1 MKKRILSLALS
12 LCLCLALMPAASATE
27 TGITDEIPDVFQ
39 GDGLYITVTPWS
51 IQNNSE
57 GWTLAKVGLNE
68 AADENYFH
76 GGFIPVFRNE
86 KEVDEFGYYTGKTIN
101 YINYVDTEGN
111 LLNLS
116 GFENPPAFKFSFAS
130 GCVFSEG
137 MAAFYDR
144 EAGLYGYMDA
154 QGRMVIPPQFESVY
168 AFSDGLA
175 KVVAPL
181 EDGESEC
188 YFIDKTGARVFSPF
202 NGRWDTVGDY
212 FNCGLIPYSGDLG
225 EKDYFVGYLDKTGQP
240 VITIYRGQRSG
251 YDMDH
256 YLDLMLMT
264 TEGDS
269 CFSEDGYA
277 ILKDIR
283 GGRTYP
289 AYVIIDAS
297 GKQVGVLDAEPPA
310 YVKLCHDS
318 RSVNEGLL
326 LVNILNGDAVGDVV
340 MDVHGNEVFRAPKGT
355 DLTPFDSGVSKASDS
370 YDRENEPP
378 LVLDTS
384 GSTVIPALGDFVK
397 TERYYNELDELGG
410 HYSDCCIDPFHD
422 GVTLMDVLRTGPYGG
437 DVDGTHEYYV
447 LEVHE
452 GTYTGPG
459 RVYDAATGA
468 IRDGGTTPV
477 DPEPAGDQPS
487 SWAAEQVNAAIAAG
501 LVPEALQ
508 AGYTNTA
515 TRAQFCALAV
525 ELYETATGSEI
536 AERAEFTDT
545 TDVNVQ
551 KMAGIGV
558 INGVGNGQFN
568 PSGQL
573 TREQAATILVRL
585 ADAMGQ
591 PLPEGTASFADNA
604 SIASWAIEAVGRAQ
618 AGGLMGG
625 IGNNQFSPQGAY
637 TVEQSIMTAF
647 RLYKTVQ

>member
-1 MKKRILSLALS
+1 MKKRWKNLLSTALA
-12 LCLCLALMPAASATE
+12 CALTLTLLPAAMAAE
-27 TGITDEIPDVFQ
+27 TGISDTIPDVFQ

-86 KEVDEFGYYTGKTIN
+86 KEVDEFGYYTGKTVS
-101 YINYVDTEGN
+101 YINYADTEGN

-202 NGRWDTVGDY
+202 NGRWDTVGNY
-212 FNCGLIPYSGDLG
+212 FNCGLIPYQGELG
-225 EKDYFVGYLDKTGQP
+225 EDDYFVGYLDKEGQP

-264 TEGDS
+264 AEGDS

-289 AYVIIDAS
+289 AYVIIDTS

-318 RSVNEGLL
+318 LSVKEGLL

-355 DLTPFDSGVSKASDS
+355 NLTPFDSGVSKSSTSS
-370 YDRENEPP
+370 YWMNDTP
-378 LVLDTS
+378 LVLDAS
-384 GSTVIPALGDFVK
+384 GNTVIPALGDFVK
-397 TERYYNELDELGG
+397 TERYYNELGELGG
-410 HYSDCCIDPFHD
+410 HYSSCNIDTFHD
-422 GVTLMDVLRTGPYGG
+422 GVALMDVLRTGPYGG
-437 DVDGTHEYYV
+437 DVDGTHEYYL
-447 LEVHE
+447 LEVHD

-459 RVYDAATGA
+459 RVYDAATGT
-468 IRDGGTTPV
+468 IRGGSATT
-477 DPEPAGDQPS
+477 EPLPDQPS
-487 SWAAEQVNAAIAAG
+487 GWAKAQVEEAVAAG
-501 LVPEALQ
+501 IVPESLQ
-508 AGYTNTA
+508 SRYTQAA
-515 TRAQFCALAV
+515 TRAEFCALAV
-525 ELYETATGSEI
+525 ELYETAAGGEI
-536 AERAEFTDT
+536 TQRATFSDT
-545 TDVNVQ
+545 TDINVQ
-551 KMAGIGV
+551 KMAGLGV
-558 INGVGNGQFN
+558 VNGVGGGKFD
-568 PSGQL
+568 PGGTL
-573 TREQAATILVRL
+573 TREQAATILARL
-585 ADAMGQ
+585 AEAMGH
-591 PLPEGTASFADNA
+591 PLPQAAPSFSDSAA
-604 SIASWAIEAVGRAQ
+604 ISSWAAAGVGQVQ
-618 AGGLMGG
+618 AAG
-625 IGNNQFSPQGAY
+625 IMAGDGSAFIPQSAY
-637 TVEQSIMTAF
+637 TREQCILTAL
-647 RLYKTVQ
+647 RLYHLTQS

>member
-1 MKKRILSLALS
+1 MKKRWKNLLSTALA
-12 LCLCLALMPAASATE
+12 CALTLTLLPAAMAAE
-27 TGITDEIPDVFQ
+27 TGITDDIPDVFQ

-86 KEVDEFGYYTGKTIN
+86 KEVDEFGYYTGKTVS

-154 QGRMVIPPQFESVY
+154 QGRMVIPPQFESAY

-202 NGRWDTVGDY
+202 NGRWDTVGNY
-212 FNCGLIPYSGDLG
+212 FNCGLIPYQGELG
-225 EKDYFVGYLDKTGQP
+225 EDDYFVGYLDKEGQP

-264 TEGDS
+264 TEGYS
-269 CFSEDGYA
+269 EFSEDGYA
-277 ILKDIR
+277 ILKDSR
-283 GGRTYP
+283 GGRTHP

-297 GKQVGVLDAEPPA
+297 GEQVGVLDAEPPA

-326 LVNILNGDAVGDVV
+326 LINILNSDVMEEVV

-355 DLTPFDSGVSKASDS
+355 NLTPFDSGVSKASTSS
-370 YDRENEPP
+370 YWMNDTP
-378 LVLDTS
+378 LVLDAS
-384 GSTVIPALGDFVK
+384 GNTVIPALGDFVK
-397 TERYYNELDELGG
+397 TERYYNELGELGG
-410 HYSDCCIDPFHD
+410 HYSSCNIDTFHD
-422 GVTLMDVLRTGPYGG
+422 GVALMDVLRTGPYGG
-437 DVDGTHEYYV
+437 DVDGTHEYYL
-447 LEVHE
+447 LEVHD

-459 RVYDAATGA
+459 RVYDAATGT
-468 IRDGGTTPV
+468 IRGGSATT
-477 DPEPAGDQPS
+477 EPLPDQPS
-487 SWAAEQVNAAIAAG
+487 GWAKAQVEEAVAAG
-501 LVPEALQ
+501 IVPDSLESRYTQ
-508 AGYTNTA
+508 AA
-515 TRAQFCALAV
+515 TRAEFCALAV
-525 ELYETATGSEI
+525 RLYEKVTGEAITQRATFS
-536 AERAEFTDT
+536 DT
-545 TDVNVQ
+545 TDFNVQ
-551 KMAGIGV
+551 KMAGLGV
-558 INGVGNGQFN
+558 VNGVGGGKFD
-568 PSGQL
+568 PGGTL
-573 TREQAATILVRL
+573 TREQAATILARL
-585 ADAMGQ
+585 AEAMGH
-591 PLPEGTASFADNA
+591 PLPQAAPSFSDSAA
-604 SIASWAIEAVGRAQ
+604 ISSWASAGVGQVQ
-618 AGGLMGG
+618 AAG
-625 IGNNQFSPQGAY
+625 IMEGNGSAFIPQSAY
-637 TVEQSIMTAF
+637 TREQCILTAL
-647 RLYKTVQ
+647 RLYHLTQS